1 MEDGEQQAGVTTQG
15 TNPGDEIEQIDPARA
30 ADVSRWASRI
40 RAAKAYEPYK
50 KAWSRMRDSMEIAK
64 LGGSKEWS
72 VNEDD
77 YTVPIAMR
85 HINKN
90 VADHDAKNTTAQE
103 TRRKPHAA
111 PPRDATPTHTPPAP
125 DTA

>member
-1 MEDGEQQAGVTTQG
+1 MFFFFSSRRRHTSCALVTGVQTCALPIS
-15 TNPGDEIEQIDPARA
+15 NPGDEIEQIDPVRA

-72 VNEDD
+72 VNEDN
-77 YTVPIAMR
+77 YTEIGRPSCRARVCQS
-85 HINKN
+85 
-90 VADHDAKNTTAQE
+90 V
-103 TRRKPHAA
+103 
-111 PPRDATPTHTPPAP
+111 
-125 DTA
+125 

>member
-64 LGGSKEWS
+64 HGGSKEWS
-72 VNEDD
+72 VNEDNS
-77 YTVPIAMR
+77 TVPIAIR
-85 HINKN
+85 HINKSSEERS
-90 VADHDAKNTTAQE
+90 V
-103 TRRKPHAA
+103 RKEGVRTCISRGSAV
-111 PPRDATPTHTPPAP
+111 R
-125 DTA
+125 

>member
-50 KAWSRMRDSMEIAK
+50 KAWSRMRDSLEIAK

-72 VNEDD
+72 VNEDN
-77 YTVPIAMR
+77 YTVPNAMR
-85 HINKN
+85 HINKHVPDLSAKHPMATPN
-90 VADHDAKNTTAQE
+90 PTKPLDATQWV
-103 TRRKPHAA
+103 A
-111 PPRDATPTHTPPAP
+111 PPHSHTKGVR
-125 DTA
+125 